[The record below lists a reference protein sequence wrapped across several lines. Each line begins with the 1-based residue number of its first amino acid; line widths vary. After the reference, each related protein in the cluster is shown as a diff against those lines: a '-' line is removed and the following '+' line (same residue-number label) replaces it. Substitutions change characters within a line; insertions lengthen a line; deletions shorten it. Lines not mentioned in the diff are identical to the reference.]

1 MSPSNSGVVGAF
13 PNPTV
18 DPITGLLIYETI
30 NSIHLMLNKNATSVN
45 SKLGDGRNILLTLI
59 VSIAVY
65 KKLSTV
71 VFVTT
76 TNPGRNATSTG
87 TAI

>member
-1 MSPSNSGVVGAF
+1 MSPSNSGVVTAF
-13 PNPTV
+13 PNPTF
-18 DPITGLLIYETI
+18 DPITGLPIYETI
-30 NSIHLMLNKNATSVN
+30 NSIHLMLNQNVASVN